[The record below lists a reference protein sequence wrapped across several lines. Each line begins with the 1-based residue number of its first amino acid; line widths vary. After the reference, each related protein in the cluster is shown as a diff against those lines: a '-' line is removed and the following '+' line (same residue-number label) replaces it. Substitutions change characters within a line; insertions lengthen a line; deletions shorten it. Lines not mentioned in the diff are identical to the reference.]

1 MADTIELLH
10 ALRAKT
16 VANLHAQPR
25 ELLRRSELLASIG
38 PEMLFARRGCCSGV
52 TRASGGSGEAGRRS
66 RGRRA
71 ICRGA

>member
-16 VANLHAQPR
+16 VANLHAQPH

-38 PEMLFARRGCCSGV
+38 PEMLFARV
-52 TRASGGSGEAGRRS
+52 EDAVAALRA
-66 RGRRA
+66 RA
-71 ICRGA
+71 DAAEKRADAAL